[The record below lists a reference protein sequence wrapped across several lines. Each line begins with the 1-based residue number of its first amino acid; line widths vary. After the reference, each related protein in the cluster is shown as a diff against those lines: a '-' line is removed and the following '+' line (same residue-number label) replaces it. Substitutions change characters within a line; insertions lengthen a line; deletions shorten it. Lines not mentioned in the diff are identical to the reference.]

1 MRTNDALSG
10 LVLIVLASLMI
21 FLTLG
26 FPAFPGQK
34 YGPSL
39 FPRILGTGII
49 ICGLLLVLQGM
60 MARRSGESW
69 VTFASWVRE
78 PWRVVSFLLIPALVI
93 FYILFSETIGF
104 LPVAFVLLAVLFLWF
119 RVRPVAVVPVALIS
133 VFVINY
139 FFGHLMRVPLPR
151 GFLNHYELPGWLM
164 SIL

>member
-49 ICGLLLVLQGM
+49 ICGLLLVLQVW
-60 MARRSGESW
+60 AARSGERW
-69 VTFASWVRE
+69 VTVSRGYESVACLVR
-78 PWRVVSFLLIPALVI
+78 
-93 FYILFSETIGF
+93 
-104 LPVAFVLLAVLFLWF
+104 
-119 RVRPVAVVPVALIS
+119 
-133 VFVINY
+133 
-139 FFGHLMRVPLPR
+139 
-151 GFLNHYELPGWLM
+151 
-164 SIL
+164 